1 MLYGVIPGGGVG
13 GGGEVTKQ
21 SFILG
26 GPIPR

>member
-13 GGGEVTKQ
+13 GGGVTKQ